1 MPRFPSF
8 VGGSYPANS
17 SLVSQRTTNLYV
29 EQNQEAGAENASMLC
44 PTPGFRAWSAVA
56 DINDRGAVTAAGRM
70 FRVIGA
76 GFYEFFDDTTSTK
89 WGTVAQDANPA
100 QLVFNSVLGGQIGI
114 CSGGNIYFFTMATN
128 TLSAAVI
135 GPGFTHLAY
144 AAGFGLAFNP
154 TNGQTRLSNL
164 FDFSVWDAGIFFRR
178 SLFADQALA
187 MFVDAN
193 NLVWIIGTDTFE
205 VRYNTG
211 VGSQPFSPLEGLVG
225 RYGIAAPFAFGLT
238 GSQNFWLSRNAEGI
252 AQFVATRGSIP
263 TPVSDY
269 GVNNAISSYLRT
281 STISDA
287 EVFTYQ
293 QIGHT
298 WPVLSFPSPKKTWA
312 YDVEG
317 QGWAE
322 RGKWNPVTGAFEL
335 WTPRTHVFAF
345 GKHLVG
351 NRTSGTIY
359 EMDTNLTTEMD
370 GSGIVRERIAP
381 LLTNEHQRTPLDSL
395 ELLMDAGV
403 GTVSGLGIDPQ
414 VTLAISEDGGHTYG
428 NERMA
433 SMGRMGNFKK
443 RIYWTRLGAPQSATA
458 KVRYSDPSNP
468 SSIVDCWING
478 FEGHMQ
484 VA

>member
-1 MPRFPSF
+1 M
-8 VGGSYPANS
+8 
-17 SLVSQRTTNLYV
+17 NLYV
-29 EQNQEAGAENASMLC
+29 EQNQEQGAENAEMLC
-44 PTPGFRAWSAVA
+44 PTPGFRTWATVT
-56 DINDRGAVTAAGRM
+56 DINDRGAVNSAGRM

-76 GFYEFFDDTTSTK
+76 GFYEFFADATFTK

-100 QLVFNSVLGGQIGI
+100 QLVFDSVLGNQIGV
-114 CSGGNIYFFTMATN
+114 CSGGNVYVFNLTTN
-128 TLSAAVI
+128 VLSAAII

-164 FDFSVWDAGIFFRR
+164 FDLTVWDAGTFFRR
-178 SLFADQALA
+178 SLFADQALT

-225 RYGIAAPFAFGLT
+225 RFGIAAPFAFGLT
-238 GSQNFWLSRNAEGI
+238 GNQNFWLSRNAEGVG
-252 AQFVATRGSIP
+252 QFVATRGSIP
-263 TPVSDY
+263 TPVSTY
-269 GVNNAISSYLRT
+269 GVNTAIAGYLRS

-287 EVFTYQ
+287 EVLTYQ
-293 QIGHT
+293 QQGHT

-322 RGKWNPVTGAFEL
+322 RGKWNPVTGMFEL
-335 WTPRTHVFAF
+335 WTPRTHSFSF

-351 NRTSGTIY
+351 DRTTGNLY
-359 EMDTNLTTEMD
+359 EMDTTFTTEGD
-370 GSGIVRERIAP
+370 GTGIVRERIAP
-381 LLTNEHQRTPLDSL
+381 LLTNEHKRTPIDSL
-395 ELLMDAGV
+395 ELLMDPGV
-403 GTVSGLGIDPQ
+403 GTASGAGSNPQ
-414 VTLAISEDGGHTYG
+414 ATLSMSDDSGHVYG
-428 NERMA
+428 NQRMA
-433 SMGRMGNFKK
+433 SMGRIGNFRK
-443 RIYWTRLGAPQSATA
+443 RIYWTRLGAPPSAVA
-458 KVRYSDPSNP
+458 KVRYSDPSSP
-468 SSIVDCWING
+468 SSIVDCWLNNA
-478 FEGHMQ
+478 EQ